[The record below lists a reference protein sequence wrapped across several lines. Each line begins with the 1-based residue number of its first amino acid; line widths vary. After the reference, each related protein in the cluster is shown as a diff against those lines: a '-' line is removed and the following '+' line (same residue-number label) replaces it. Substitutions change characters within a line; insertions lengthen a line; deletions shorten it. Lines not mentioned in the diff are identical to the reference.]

1 MRQLFGMMLIVL
13 GVCVGLYVG
22 IWWGFIG
29 GIVAVAEALKASE
42 VVPYDVAY
50 GIARIFFC
58 QFLGLAAG
66 AILAFPGFILAHE

>member
-1 MRQLFGMMLIVL
+1 MRQLFGMMLITL

-29 GIVAVAEALKASE
+29 GIVAVAEALKATE

>member
-1 MRQLFGMMLIVL
+1 MRQLFGAFLVFFGI
-13 GVCVGLYVG
+13 CFGLYIG

>member
-1 MRQLFGMMLIVL
+1 MRQLFGMILIVL
-13 GVCVGLYVG
+13 GVCVSLYVG